1 VRGVEALRDQ
11 WDVRYQV
18 QTSTVGKAMLEDGA
32 ISGILNIIHDLIA
45 IIFMS
50 GNFYVR
56 PSPHFFK
63 GCGKQI

>member
-1 VRGVEALRDQ
+1 MPIDTPHVLC
-11 WDVRYQV
+11 QV
-18 QTSTVGKAMLEDGA
+18 QSYRYHSWQAVSEDGA